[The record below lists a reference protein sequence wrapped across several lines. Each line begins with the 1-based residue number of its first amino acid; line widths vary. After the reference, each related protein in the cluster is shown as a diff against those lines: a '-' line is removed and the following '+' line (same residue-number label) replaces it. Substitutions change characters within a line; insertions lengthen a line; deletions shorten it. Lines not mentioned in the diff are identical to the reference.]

1 MNYSRLIIGSVFLIA
16 GTLLF
21 GFVHVAVANM
31 FTHTRGP
38 IDMPEQFNNFL
49 DVLRLKTPYII
60 SIIFMCIGLILL
72 ITTLI
77 QSHFRKE

>member
-1 MNYSRLIIGSVFLIA
+1 MNYSRLIIGSVFFIA

-38 IDMPEQFNNFL
+38 IDMPEQFNDFL
-49 DVLRLKTPYII
+49 GILRLKIPYII

-77 QSHFRKE
+77 QNHSRKE